1 MTIAGWLT
9 IAITITLLICLIKN
23 WAPPDILFLVAAT
36 TFVLCGIIKPSE
48 AVSGFSN
55 SGMLTVAALFVVAAA
70 MRETGVLDYVGHRFL
85 GSARTDK
92 GALIRLSALVIPLSA
107 FMNNTPIVA
116 MLMPPVIDWCRNNR
130 IAPSRLLMP
139 LSFLTILGGTCTL
152 IGTSTNLVVDGLMV
166 KTNREL
172 TARLESRVKAD
183 AAKDA
188 KAAAQPEG
196 IEPTTFATIEEE
208 AKFAHDTRGMGLF
221 EVGWIGVPYAIIG
234 VAYLLLFTRRL
245 LPDRKELI
253 EQLGDTKR
261 EYLVEMLVEP
271 NCRLVGQNLEA
282 AGLRQLPG
290 LFLIEIDRTSR
301 TISPVSPEEV
311 IETGDRLV
319 FTGVVGNIVDLEKIP
334 GLVPAVDPEYQVTPR
349 NQRKRL
355 MCEAVIS
362 GTSPLVGKSV
372 KNADFRAQYNA
383 AVVAVHRNGARVTN
397 KVGDIVLEP
406 GDTLLL
412 QTTSHFVRAHRNNA
426 DFYLVSNVDEWRPLR
441 RDRAGIALAI
451 FAALLVLM
459 TMGDFIQRVTG
470 VPIEIHVVSILAASL
485 MVLFGCI
492 STGDARQSIEWQ
504 VLITVAAS
512 FAVSAAL
519 ENSGAAAVVASF
531 VVETTRVWGHV
542 AALAAIYFLAMMLTE
557 MITNNAAAVLMY
569 PFCLETARQLEVS
582 PRPFLMAL
590 VLAASASFMTPI
602 GYQTNMMVYGPGGY
616 RFSDFFRIGVP
627 LNMLLWIVATILI
640 PWVWPF

>member
-1 MTIAGWLT
+1 MTPEGWLT
-9 IAITITLLICLIKN
+9 IAVTFAILVCLIKN
-23 WAPPDILFLVAAT
+23 WGPPDILFLVAAT

-48 AVSGFSN
+48 AFSGFAN

-85 GSARTDK
+85 GSARTDR
-92 GALIRLSALVIPLSA
+92 GALLRLSGLVVPLSA

-116 MLMPPVIDWCRNNR
+116 MLMPPVLDWCRNNR
-130 IAPSRLLMP
+130 VAPSRLLIP

-166 KTNREL
+166 KTHKEL
-172 TARLESRVKAD
+172 TAKVQAEKEKSESSNTATD
-183 AAKDA
+183 A
-188 KAAAQPEG
+188 
-196 IEPTTFATIEEE
+196 E
-208 AKFAHDTRGMGLF
+208 AKREADFAHDTRGMTLF
-221 EVGWIGVPYAIIG
+221 EIGWVGVPYAIIG
-234 VAYLLLFTRRL
+234 VAYLMLFTRRL

-271 NCRLVGQNLEA
+271 NCRLVGQNLEV

-290 LFLIEIDRTSR
+290 LFLIEIDRASR
-301 TISPVSPEEV
+301 VVSPVSPEEV
-311 IETGDRLV
+311 IEAGDRLV

-334 GLVPAVDPEYQVTPR
+334 GLVPAADPEYQVTPR
-349 NQRKRL
+349 AQRKRL
-355 MCEAVIS
+355 MCEAVVS
-362 GTSPLVGKSV
+362 ATSPLVGKSV

-426 DFYLVSNVDEWRPLR
+426 DFYLVSSVDEWRPLR

-459 TMGDFIQRVTG
+459 TMGDFVQQATG
-470 VPIEIHVVSILAASL
+470 IPIEIHVVSILAASL

-519 ENSGAAAVVASF
+519 ENSGAAAVVAGY
-531 VVETTRVWGHV
+531 VVETTRVWGPI

-557 MITNNAAAVLMY
+557 LITNNAAAVLMY

-602 GYQTNMMVYGPGGY
+602 GYQTNMMVFGPGGY

-640 PWVWPF
+640 PLVWPF